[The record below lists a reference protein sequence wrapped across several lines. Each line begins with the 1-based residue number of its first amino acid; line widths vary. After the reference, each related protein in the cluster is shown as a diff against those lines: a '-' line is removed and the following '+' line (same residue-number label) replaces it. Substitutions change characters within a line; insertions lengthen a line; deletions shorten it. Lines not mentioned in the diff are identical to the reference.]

1 MASMCS
7 YESMRG
13 RHVYYEWVFVYTW
26 LAKALFLWYWRR
38 FWGTMKTPTVS
49 LWWSMVLGFHDVCS
63 RRLLIFLSGLFWH
76 STRRKFI
83 LLLLFIFPPVPVK
96 CLPLEANILRASA
109 AFLELV
115 YFKVC
120 LTVLAVSSCFPV
132 FKSVFKD
139 EIQGPTAAGQAAQ
152 HSKLLTSTELPYQA
166 NCGVNLCLIL
176 FLLDWI

>member
-83 LLLLFIFPPVPVK
+83 LLLLFFFPPVPVK
-96 CLPLEANILRASA
+96 CFPLEANILRASA
-109 AFLELV
+109 GFLELV

-120 LTVLAVSSCFPV
+120 LTVWLHPVVFQCSSLYSKV
-132 FKSVFKD
+132 KFKVPLPLVRQHNTQSYSHLQDSLIRQTPELISV
-139 EIQGPTAAGQAAQ
+139 
-152 HSKLLTSTELPYQA
+152 
-166 NCGVNLCLIL
+166 
-176 FLLDWI
+176 